1 MWHTVAMVIMA
12 VAALSLPALGQQIQA
27 KVDVVL
33 DKLPLD
39 NQQKLQDLGSR
50 LDQYINNYQWCPD
63 DYHYV
68 VPVSVSVYFEE
79 AKATSREDRYEAR
92 LIISNESDV
101 QYSDYRWDFNLDPTS
116 QLQHATTY
124 DPFTGMIDFY
134 MYMILGFEFDRL
146 QRLGGGDFFQ
156 KARQVVEQ
164 AKFSRFVRGWDRRE
178 DILTQTLS
186 ADNQSTR
193 EMRFYYYTGIY
204 YFDFGETADAK
215 NYLVKAISY
224 FQGLPASSMERF
236 YSLNY
241 YRMGE
246 VLKQL
251 SMKPELEILVQ
262 IDSSQEHKDYYQT
275 LWKAVVETEK

>member
-1 MWHTVAMVIMA
+1 MRHAVVLLVIA
-12 VAALSLPALGQQIQA
+12 VVALSLPVLGQQIQA
-27 KVDVVL
+27 KIEVVL

-39 NQQKLQDLGSR
+39 NQQKLQNLGTE

-68 VPVSVSVYFEE
+68 VPVTVSVYFEE

-101 QYSDYRWDFNLDPTS
+101 QYSDYRWDFNLDPNLN
-116 QLQHATTY
+116 LQHGTTY

-134 MYMILGFEFDRL
+134 MYIIVAFEFDRL
-146 QRLGGGDFFQ
+146 QKLGGNDYFQ
-156 KARQVVEQ
+156 KARNVVEQ

-178 DILTQTLS
+178 IILNETLS
-186 ADNQSTR
+186 ADNQASR

-204 YFDFGETADAK
+204 YFDFGETTDAK
-215 NYLVKAISY
+215 NYLIKAISY
-224 FQGLPASSMERF
+224 FQGLPASTMERF

-241 YRMGE
+241 HRMGE
-246 VLKQL
+246 VLKL
-251 SMKPELEILVQ
+251 LGMKTELELLMQ
-262 IDSSQEHKDYYQT
+262 IDPAQEHKDYYQT
-275 LWKAVVETEK
+275 QWKVVVEEE